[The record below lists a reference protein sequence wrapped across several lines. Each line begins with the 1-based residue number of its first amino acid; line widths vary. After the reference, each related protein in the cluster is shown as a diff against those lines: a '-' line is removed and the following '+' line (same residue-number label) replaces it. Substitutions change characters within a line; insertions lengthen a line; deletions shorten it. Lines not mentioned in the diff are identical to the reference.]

1 MEALHAGLSSV
12 ASPAQREGEARGW
25 VVRYPHSLDLP
36 RMLTAQV
43 SERSRGVGSGAL
55 AQGGSPDSAAL
66 HPGYACSQA
75 VVTPPSCAARVRP
88 CTSRTPRRP
97 LLRYWGG
104 RAAARN
110 RPLQQAISPARSAAS
125 PSSS

>member
-43 SERSRGVGSGAL
+43 SERSRGVVTGTL
-55 AQGGSPDSAAL
+55 AQGGSPDFATV
-66 HPGYACSQA
+66 HPGYARSQVLA
-75 VVTPPSCAARVRP
+75 TPPPCAARVRP

-97 LLRYWGG
+97 LSRCWDGC
-104 RAAARN
+104 AAARN
-110 RPLQQAISPARSAAS
+110 RPLRSA
-125 PSSS
+125 

>member
-25 VVRYPHSLDLP
+25 VVRYPRSLDLP

-43 SERSRGVGSGAL
+43 SERSRGVVSGAL
-55 AQGGSPDSAAL
+55 ARGGSPDSAAL

-75 VVTPPSCAARVRP
+75 LATPPPCAARARP
-88 CTSRTPRRP
+88 CTVRTPRPTLSR
-97 LLRYWGG
+97 
-104 RAAARN
+104 
-110 RPLQQAISPARSAAS
+110 
-125 PSSS
+125 